1 MAPIRPR
8 DLLTDGLLARLGG
21 SAPYASALAGQVLA
35 GSGPAAGAVGPAG
48 AASGTGPDIAAVLR
62 RDIAR
67 LADVDY
73 LKVALPPEF
82 GGLGCTLRQAACGQ
96 RRLAR
101 HAPLTALAVSAHLYW
116 TGAAADAYR
125 AGDDSV
131 RWILL
136 EAARGALF
144 AAGHGGVAAGGDLR
158 LADPQSRCEPAGESG
173 YRFANPA
180 VLSSLTPTW
189 DWVAVHAIHP
199 ASGTA
204 HPRPDAVLAFAGR
217 GSRCAPAFRVA
228 RVAPAGAP
236 ADIFA
241 SSAIG
246 WGHAILASVQYS
258 DARRAFN
265 AAMASAA
272 DAPASV
278 GPHPLDQ
285 WPVAEAGLRLDDMK
299 ARIADVT
306 HPWPLVA
313 DTTPDLGGQRLI
325 GIYAMRHEVAEG
337 AARVHDLLAELA
349 AAPAVAAA
357 LASARWPPRG
367 PVRACAP
374 PRPASACCPHRRSRR
389 RRRRWAGAGREP
401 GPGVAEIQDQC
412 DRTGPGGSAG
422 RMTARRWPAEAGP
435 ARLASSC

>member
-21 SAPYASALAGQVLA
+21 TSPYASALAGQVLA
-35 GSGPAAGAVGPAG
+35 GSAPAGSAAAGSVPVPGSGSP
-48 AASGTGPDIAAVLR
+48 GTGPDIAAVLR

-144 AAGHGGVAAGGDLR
+144 AAGHGGIAAGGDLR

-173 YRFANPA
+173 YRFRNPA

-199 ASGTA
+199 ANGTA
-204 HPRPDAVLAFAGR
+204 HPKPDAVLAFAGR

-265 AAMASAA
+265 AAMASATAELA
-272 DAPASV
+272 DPAGGGSGGSA

-299 ARIADVT
+299 ARIADIT

-337 AARVHDLLAELA
+337 AARVHDLLAQLS
-349 AAPAVAAA
+349 AAPAVAA
-357 LASARWPPRG
+357 R
-367 PVRACAP
+367 
-374 PRPASACCPHRRSRR
+374 
-389 RRRRWAGAGREP
+389 
-401 GPGVAEIQDQC
+401 
-412 DRTGPGGSAG
+412 
-422 RMTARRWPAEAGP
+422 
-435 ARLASSC
+435 

>member
-1 MAPIRPR
+1 MAQIRPR

-21 SAPYASALAGQVLA
+21 TSPYASALAGQVLA
-35 GSGPAAGAVGPAG
+35 GSAQAARLRAAPAAGPGHI
-48 AASGTGPDIAAVLR
+48 GTGPDIAAVLR

-144 AAGHGGVAAGGDLR
+144 AAGHGGIAAGGDLR

-173 YRFANPA
+173 YRFRNPA

-199 ASGTA
+199 ATGAA

-217 GSRCAPAFRVA
+217 GSRCTPAFRVA
-228 RVAPAGAP
+228 RVAPAGRAGRHLRLVRDRLGARDP
-236 ADIFA
+236 
-241 SSAIG
+241 G
-246 WGHAILASVQYS
+246 QRPVLGRPPRVQRR
-258 DARRAFN
+258 DGVGRRRA
-265 AAMASAA
+265 
-272 DAPASV
+272 
-278 GPHPLDQ
+278 GGL
-285 WPVAEAGLRLDDMK
+285 AG
-299 ARIADVT
+299 
-306 HPWPLVA
+306 
-313 DTTPDLGGQRLI
+313 
-325 GIYAMRHEVAEG
+325 
-337 AARVHDLLAELA
+337 
-349 AAPAVAAA
+349 
-357 LASARWPPRG
+357 
-367 PVRACAP
+367 
-374 PRPASACCPHRRSRR
+374 RR
-389 RRRRWAGAGREP
+389 AGAG
-401 GPGVAEIQDQC
+401 G
-412 DRTGPGGSAG
+412 RTRSTSG
-422 RMTARRWPAEAGP
+422 RWPRPGC
-435 ARLASSC
+435 ASTT